1 MCYTFLR
8 KLTRRKV
15 VQFMLKGIIAIFVVF
30 SASYWI
36 GYFVKSL
43 EIDYRPVCYV
53 AFLEKKGDLSSINQ
67 FASYY
72 GLYEEPVHN
81 FNEDVI
87 VLETGKGVKLYFLL
101 SKKNLVQEANG
112 RDIMAVVNIARYSR
126 RNDSKYILRN
136 FYKGTQMI
144 LKDDTFEIIE

>member
-1 MCYTFLR
+1 M
-8 KLTRRKV
+8 
-15 VQFMLKGIIAIFVVF
+15 
-30 SASYWI
+30 
-36 GYFVKSL
+36 
-43 EIDYRPVCYV
+43 
-53 AFLEKKGDLSSINQ
+53 EKKGDLSSINQ
-67 FASYY
+67 FASYF

-81 FNEDVI
+81 FNEDI
-87 VLETGKGVKLYFLL
+87 ITLETGKGVKLYFLL
-101 SKKNLVQEANG
+101 SKKNLVREANG